1 MVEADRMTIY
11 LYSGTPGSGK
21 SCHQSEVMYY
31 SLKSGFD
38 IVANYY
44 FNVKKCGKIKGSFT
58 ELDNDQLTPS
68 WLIAHSKEYFSDHHF
83 AEGRILLFIDES
95 QLLFNSRDWGRS
107 DRSAWLSFF
116 TQHRKYGYDIFLIAQ
131 FDRMLDRQIR
141 SLIEYNVIHRK
152 FSNGSWKVK
161 LLGLFLGGNSYMAV
175 CVWYPM
181 KQVTS
186 SSIHHIRKKWYSLYD
201 SYKDFTSDSD
211 CDGKAAAVDTE
222 DVRAR
227 DMARVS
233 DQL

>member
-1 MVEADRMTIY
+1 MTVY

-21 SCHQSEVMYY
+21 SCHQAEVMYY
-31 SLKSGFD
+31 MLKGGYD

-44 FNVKKCGKIKGSFT
+44 FNVAKCGKIKGSFT
-58 ELDNDQLTPS
+58 EIDNDHLTPA
-68 WLIAHSKEYFSDHHF
+68 WLMAHSKEYFSHHRF
-83 AEGRILLFIDES
+83 KEGRILLFIDES
-95 QLLFNSRDWGRS
+95 QLLFNSREWGRQ
-107 DRSAWLSFF
+107 DRAGWLSFF

-181 KQVTS
+181 KQVTGS
-186 SSIHHIRKKWYSLYD
+186 RIHHIRKRWYSLYD
-201 SYKDFTSDSD
+201 SYKDFSSDSD
-211 CDGKAAAVDTE
+211 CDGSAAAIDT
-222 DVRAR
+222 DAATVRSISLSSQQPKNEPI
-227 DMARVS
+227 D
-233 DQL
+233 